1 MGRIKRFSLTLLS
14 SGMATMLS
22 FLISFLLTPFIT
34 NKLGSEAYGFV
45 TLAKNFAYYATIVT
59 LALNSYAARYIAVEY
74 YQGNFRE
81 ANKYVS
87 SVFIGDVILAG
98 TIFVI
103 AILID
108 ISLDRMLNI
117 SPVLIK
123 SVKLLFLLV
132 FINFVLTTVGTSF
145 SASAYIKNRL
155 DLVGIFRTVSY
166 IVEIVTYI
174 LLFKYTD
181 AQVWYVG
188 VALLLAGIIVFFGN
202 VYIFKKYTPELSLN
216 KNNISFYAIRQLVV
230 SGIWNSVNSIGNIL
244 NSGLDLLVA
253 NLMLS
258 SLAMG
263 QLAIT
268 KTISA
273 IFESFNQMIAQPFQP
288 LFLQS
293 YSKGDMT
300 SLLNEFK
307 IAMKVSGLF
316 SCLVFAGF
324 YVLGRDFY
332 RLWLP
337 EQDTELIYTL
347 TVLTFIYMAFEG
359 PIYSLYYI
367 YTLTVS
373 NKIPCIITII
383 GGFLNVCGMYFLIK
397 YTSLGVY
404 AIVLT
409 TVIVMTVISLITNP
423 IYMTR
428 CLKIKWYTFY
438 PTFVRIISACVMM
451 TFILKILSNR
461 MDCSDWVGFGI
472 LTVLY
477 ATVGFIV
484 YVIIVFSKKEKQ
496 QLASYMQKIILKK

>member
-14 SGMATMLS
+14 SGMATILS

-347 TVLTFIYMAFEG
+347 TVLTFI
-359 PIYSLYYI
+359 S
-367 YTLTVS
+367 
-373 NKIPCIITII
+373 
-383 GGFLNVCGMYFLIK
+383 
-397 YTSLGVY
+397 Y
-404 AIVLT
+404 AK
-409 TVIVMTVISLITNP
+409 NQAE
-423 IYMTR
+423 
-428 CLKIKWYTFY
+428 LKHG
-438 PTFVRIISACVMM
+438 
-451 TFILKILSNR
+451 FIL
-461 MDCSDWVGFGI
+461 
-472 LTVLY
+472 
-477 ATVGFIV
+477 
-484 YVIIVFSKKEKQ
+484 
-496 QLASYMQKIILKK
+496 IILM